1 MQKNSAL
8 TCAQNVTE
16 IAINFQVQKLY
27 AEILRLK
34 EATDG
39 AETT

>member
-1 MQKNSAL
+1 MHPKNY
-8 TCAQNVTE
+8 TE
-16 IAINFQVQKLY
+16 TAINFQIQKLY
-27 AEILRLK
+27 AEILCLK